1 MTRQPSGIYKITNNA
16 NGKVYIGQSQNI
28 FMRRRQHF
36 MELSSGRHP
45 NKNMQNDWNKNNKYF
60 RWDVL
65 EYCSISELNDRE
77 KYWIDKYNALEK
89 GYNIDWVPYK
99 RKIKKITN
107 RKKIGY
113 RKRS

>member
-45 NKNMQNDWNKNNKYF
+45 NKNMQND
-60 RWDVL
+60 
-65 EYCSISELNDRE
+65 
-77 KYWIDKYNALEK
+77 
-89 GYNIDWVPYK
+89 
-99 RKIKKITN
+99 
-107 RKKIGY
+107 
-113 RKRS
+113 